1 MRGIRLTA
9 DSSRPHRL
17 SWITWQVA
25 EPHSIELV
33 GLEADGLQNDLTP
46 VTGQGWKSAVRI
58 RMLHATV
65 RVRIA
70 AKKGMK
76 NVYDHKVDGIPINQ
90 EYVGSFTASA
100 RC

>member
-1 MRGIRLTA
+1 VKLGIRLIGGYWRLLRLLWIIWYVPFIVRALKA
-9 DSSRPHRL
+9 D
-17 SWITWQVA
+17 
-25 EPHSIELV
+25 
-33 GLEADGLQNDLTP
+33 DQNDLTP
-46 VTGQGWKSAVRI
+46 ITGQGWKSAVRV

-90 EYVGSFTASA
+90 EYVPQYNST
-100 RC
+100 

>member
-1 MRGIRLTA
+1 MTGEARDQTYRRLLETTQAIMDYMVCPLKLLGSA
-9 DSSRPHRL
+9 D
-17 SWITWQVA
+17 
-25 EPHSIELV
+25 E
-33 GLEADGLQNDLTP
+33 QNDLTP
-46 VTGQGWKSAVRI
+46 ITGQGWKSAVRV

-90 EYVGSFTASA
+90 EYVPQYNSS
-100 RC
+100 

>member
-1 MRGIRLTA
+1 VF
-9 DSSRPHRL
+9 RP
-17 SWITWQVA
+17 
-25 EPHSIELV
+25 
-33 GLEADGLQNDLTP
+33 DDQNDLTP
-46 VTGQGWKSAVRI
+46 ITGQGWKSAVRV

-90 EYVGSFTASA
+90 EYVP
-100 RC
+100 